1 MNDISSL
8 RDFYIADELI
18 RIQGLTRYELV
29 QELIELKTAE
39 IESLD
44 EDVLLNGYGKRN

>member
-18 RIQGLTRYELV
+18 RIKKLTRYELV
-29 QELIELKTAE
+29 QELIELKTVE

-44 EDVLLNGYGKRN
+44 EGVLLNGYGKRK